1 MRYEHA
7 SDDVI
12 LPLEI
17 LQCTSG
23 ISVLNAQIN
32 GLISPEEVGS

>member
-12 LPLEI
+12 LSLEI
-17 LQCTSG
+17 LQYTSG
-23 ISVLNAQIN
+23 ISVLSAQIN